1 LVGED
6 ARAAVDAGAAGVF
19 VSNHGGRQLDGAPGA
34 LDALPE
40 VVAEVGSESVVALDG
55 GIRRGS
61 DIVKAIALGAGIV
74 AVGRP
79 AIWGLAAAGAAGVHQ
94 VLDLLQ
100 RELVTT
106 LSLCGRGSIDAID
119 PSLVVPTQ
127 PERDE
132 VTR

>member
-1 LVGED
+1 MV
-6 ARAAVDAGAAGVF
+6 
-19 VSNHGGRQLDGAPGA
+19 
-34 LDALPE
+34 
-40 VVAEVGSESVVALDG
+40 LDG
-55 GIRRGS
+55 GKRRGS
-61 DIVKAIALGAGIV
+61 DILKPIVLGADIV

-119 PSLVVPTQ
+119 PTLVLPTQ